1 MVKGPAHEAVADRLA
16 ALEAGWQAD
25 LKAHLDAVSAGRD
38 AMRGRRIDPQAAGQ
52 LYMRIH
58 DLKAIGAPCGFP
70 IVTDLAAAIC
80 ALFDDPTQAPA
91 DQMGL
96 VDDHLDTILACV
108 AQDIKTVD
116 DPRAGPLMAQLE
128 QDVRL
133 R

>member
-1 MVKGPAHEAVADRLA
+1 MVKGLVEAVTDRVA
-16 ALEAGWQAD
+16 ALEAGWKAD
-25 LKAHLDAVSAGRD
+25 LKTQLDAVSAARD
-38 AMRGRRIDPQAAGQ
+38 AMRGRSVDPQAAGQ

-70 IVTDLAAAIC
+70 IITVLAATIC
-80 ALFDDPTQAPA
+80 ALFDDPAMAPV

-96 VDDHLDTILACV
+96 VDDHLDAILACFE
-108 AQDIKTVD
+108 QGIKAVD
-116 DPRAGPLMAQLE
+116 DPRAGPLLTQLE